1 MSVNR
6 VVPAAIIGSAL
17 ALACAS
23 AAAQTNASL
32 GTPVGAS
39 GVGAPGTGYGAAV
52 ATNPGVGSVA
62 TPGLGY
68 MSPGSPIGFGYVS
81 TPSTTS
87 IGAANTIGTGGAQ
100 GAFPGTAVWTG
111 PAAILGT
118 TGATIEGYGSGLTST
133 GYAAVP
139 GTTARGT
146 TPGAGPVGA
155 GATVPGYAGPA
166 AGAYMGEIYGIEGL
180 FP

>member
-1 MSVNR
+1 MSLNR
-6 VVPAAIIGSAL
+6 MVPAAIIGS

-39 GVGAPGTGYGAAV
+39 GVGAPGTVYGATV
-52 ATNPGVGSVA
+52 AINPGVGSVA

-68 MSPGSPIGFGYVS
+68 LSPGSPVSLGYVS
-81 TPSTTS
+81 TPSMTS
-87 IGAANTIGTGGAQ
+87 MGATNAIGIGGPQ
-100 GAFPGTAVWTG
+100 GVFPGTTVSTG
-111 PAAILGT
+111 TAAIPGT
-118 TGATIEGYGSGLTST
+118 TSATIEGYGSGLTAY

-139 GTTARGT
+139 GTTARGMT
-146 TPGAGPVGA
+146 LGAGPVGA

>member
-1 MSVNR
+1 MSPNR
-6 VVPAAIIGSAL
+6 MFPVAIIGSAL
-17 ALACAS
+17 ALVCSS

-39 GVGAPGTGYGAAV
+39 VVGAPGTVYGSTG

-62 TPGLGY
+62 APGLGY
-68 MSPGSPIGFGYVS
+68 MSPGSPISFGYVS

-87 IGAANTIGTGGAQ
+87 MGATNTSGIGGLQ
-100 GAFPGTAVWTG
+100 GVYPGTTASTG
-111 PAAILGT
+111 SAAILGT
-118 TGATIEGYGSGLTST
+118 TSATIEGYGSGLTTT